1 MTKPAAAVKPREI
14 EPAPKRKRDA
24 AATRA
29 AILASA
35 RKAFAAHGY
44 DGAGVREIAAGAGVT
59 AMLVNR
65 YFGSKEQLF
74 AEAVAATMAAPVIL
88 TKENLRAEN
97 FGETFTASLVA
108 LTKPGAAPLDGFEIL
123 LRSTGSSARAAEI
136 ARKEIEKHHHRNLTE
151 ALEGPD
157 AAERAAIALAFV
169 AGFQMMRQMIGL
181 KALAKADPATLTAL
195 IAPLMTQLLE
205 LDGAKR

>member
-1 MTKPAAAVKPREI
+1 MPKPAKHAPTKA
-14 EPAPKRKRDA
+14 APKRTRNA
-24 AATRA
+24 AVTRA
-29 AILASA
+29 AILESA
-35 RKAFAAHGY
+35 RKAFAKAGY

-88 TKENLRAEN
+88 TKENLQAAD
-97 FGETFTASLVA
+97 FGAVFTAALVG
-108 LTKPGAAPLDGFEIL
+108 LTKAGAAPLDGFEIL

-136 ARKEIEKHHHRNLTE
+136 ARAQIEKHHLRNLSD
-151 ALEGPD
+151 ALEGPN

-195 IAPLMTQLLE
+195 ITPLMTQLFE
-205 LDGAKR
+205 GEAA